1 MIRHEHGV
9 SVMMSNARRKTA
21 VHFWMRALIG
31 WGKRAGRLVNAVPT
45 NGLIHPACQPTGR
58 GMHIG
63 IDHDFWRG
71 IELSGVPGYVEK
83 QVYFWTQAQEGRP
96 SSRSIPPLDM
106 DTRDVSTS

>member
-9 SVMMSNARRKTA
+9 CVMMSNARRKAA

-58 GMHIG
+58 GMYIG

-83 QVYFWTQAQEGRP
+83 KFISGRKL
-96 SSRSIPPLDM
+96 RKED
-106 DTRDVSTS
+106 RA